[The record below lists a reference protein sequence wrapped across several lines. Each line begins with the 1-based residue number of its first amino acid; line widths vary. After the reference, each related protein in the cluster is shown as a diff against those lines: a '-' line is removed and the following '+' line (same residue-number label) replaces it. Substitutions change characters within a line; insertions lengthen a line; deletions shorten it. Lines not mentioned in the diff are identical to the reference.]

1 MATPLSTMFSSY
13 ELAEEEKSVAI
24 SFNNLQLIALK
35 NELSIAAHNLVS
47 LEPENMED
55 SLFHLKRAALQGQ
68 VKLLVFLIERS
79 EVVTT
84 NQTQVV

>member
-35 NELSIAAHNLVS
+35 NKLSIAAHNLVS